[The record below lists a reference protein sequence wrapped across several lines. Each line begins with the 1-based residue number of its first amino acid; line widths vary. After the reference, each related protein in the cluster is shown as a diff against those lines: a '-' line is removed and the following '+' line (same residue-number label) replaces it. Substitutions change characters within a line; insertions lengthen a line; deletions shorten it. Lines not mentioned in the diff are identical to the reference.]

1 MNNKINLRL
10 SLSPKV
16 LQHISSNVYRNSAS
30 GFKELASNSFDAN
43 ATEFKITM
51 NIGIKNKRYY
61 IDSIEAW
68 DNGDGMNLDDLEF
81 VFGNIGNSSKA
92 LNLDYDSMDKFD
104 ENTNRPKI
112 GRIGIGLFSIASA
125 CNSFIIETKK
135 KSNMPERATVTLA
148 DFTQLRTT
156 NFSLDNFN
164 AGNATI
170 EELDNGSNVGAES
183 YTKIVIKEFT
193 KPFMGE
199 VLENFK
205 NSILYKMLHSK
216 ISNEFED
223 FLDKITQKRNIEDAS
238 GIDRFIFN
246 LSSMLPIEYLP
257 GGPFRNC
264 VEVKNP
270 EILDKIKER
279 LKNYNFKSYIE
290 IKLLNGGVTTNTMK
304 LKLYRNVLLPLK
316 KDIEDYH
323 DALHSI
329 AEVYEKEDEITNEI
343 GENVKLTIR
352 FYIYRQNQRI
362 GTTDYRGILYRIF
375 DVGIGDYQ
383 YQKFRYFGSRAFNFQ
398 TSMEVFLD
406 NGFQSAVNIDRES
419 LYEASYSYRY
429 LKAYLDYIMKGIMP
443 AGDDDEAEHNEEP
456 KDNGGTGQQKI
467 IDETQVSQNG
477 KEESTENKEI
487 EKTFS
492 EQLKKAFS
500 EENKEPIMSRLN
512 KLVNPPKVGDYE
524 GTIEEADPLYDV
536 AMEKNQGKKTFKTL
550 KLELTDF
557 NKEPDISYDNSTM
570 IIRIPVDGNKVTK
583 LPYDEVMAGAK
594 IVLDGNMEKQFV
606 KFLKNLYEYYK

>member
-1 MNNKINLRL
+1 MKNKINLRL

-51 NIGIKNKRYY
+51 NIGIKNNKHY
-61 IDSIEAW
+61 IDSIEAF
-68 DNGDGMNLDDLEF
+68 DNGEGMDLEELKF
-81 VFGNIGNSSKA
+81 IFGNIGNSSKA

-104 ENTNRPKI
+104 DKTKRPKI

-135 KSNMPERATVTLA
+135 KSNNPERATVTLP
-148 DFTQLRTT
+148 DFIHLRTT
-156 NFSLDNFN
+156 NFSLENFN

-170 EELDNGSNVGAES
+170 EELDNESNIGAES
-183 YTKIVIKEFT
+183 YTKITIKEFT
-193 KPFMGE
+193 RPFMDE
-199 VLENFK
+199 VLENF
-205 NSILYKMLHSK
+205 NSSISYKMLRYK
-216 ISNEFED
+216 IDNKFED
-223 FLDKITQKRNIEDAS
+223 FLNNITKNRNIEDAS

-257 GGPFRNC
+257 DGPFRKC
-264 VEVKNP
+264 VVVKNP
-270 EILDKIKER
+270 EILDKIKQR
-279 LKNYNFKSYIE
+279 LENYNFKSYIE
-290 IKLLNGGVTTNTMK
+290 IKLLNGSITTNSMK
-304 LKLYRNVLLPLK
+304 LQLFRNVLLPLNR
-316 KDIEDYH
+316 DAEDYP
-323 DALHSI
+323 ASLHPI
-329 AEVYEKEDEITNEI
+329 AEVYEKVDEITNEI

-352 FYIYRQNQRI
+352 FYIYRQNLRI
-362 GTTDYRGILYRIF
+362 RTTDYRGILYRIF

-429 LKAYLDYIMKGIMP
+429 LKAYLDYIMKGITP
-443 AGDDDEAEHNEEP
+443 D
-456 KDNGGTGQQKI
+456 KDNDEVEDNGNTKQQKPI
-467 IDETQVSQNG
+467 NETSIARDETEQL
-477 KEESTENKEI
+477 TENKNI

-492 EQLKKAFS
+492 EQLKNAFS
-500 EENKEPIMSRLN
+500 EINEEPIMTRLN
-512 KLVNPPKVGDYE
+512 KLVNPQKVEEYKGA
-524 GTIEEADPLYDV
+524 IEERDPLYYI
-536 AMEKNQGKKTFKTL
+536 AMEKNQGMKKFKTL

-570 IIRIPVDGNKVTK
+570 IIRIPVKGNKVTR

-594 IVLDGNMEKQFV
+594 IVLDGNMERQFI